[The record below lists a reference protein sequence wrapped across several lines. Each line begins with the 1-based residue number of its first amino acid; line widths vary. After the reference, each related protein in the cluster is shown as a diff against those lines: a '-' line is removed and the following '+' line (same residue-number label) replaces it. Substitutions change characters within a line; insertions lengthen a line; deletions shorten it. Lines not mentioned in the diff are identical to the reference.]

1 MAKKHSGLG
10 GRGIHALIGGKQKA
24 DNQIND
30 WRIEKLPLSQ
40 ICQGAYQ
47 PRQKFDEAALQELA
61 ESIKSQGLI
70 QPIIVRWIAEEQYEL
85 IAGER
90 RWRAAKIAGLETL
103 PAIIREVENHQNLA
117 MALIENIQREDL
129 GPLEEA
135 QALSKLV
142 KEFDLTQQAV
152 ADMVGRS
159 RTSVTN
165 SLRLLKLPE
174 LIQGWMQDDMLS
186 MGHARALISL
196 PESDQ
201 LKFAQKAIDQ
211 AWSVR
216 QIEQA
221 IKNSL
226 SIPEPTESKT
236 IEPNVKALQERL
248 SEKLGA
254 KVKIAQGAKGRG
266 RLEVSYS
273 SLDELDSILQKMH
286 LAERTD

>member
-1 MAKKHSGLG
+1 VAKKHSGLG